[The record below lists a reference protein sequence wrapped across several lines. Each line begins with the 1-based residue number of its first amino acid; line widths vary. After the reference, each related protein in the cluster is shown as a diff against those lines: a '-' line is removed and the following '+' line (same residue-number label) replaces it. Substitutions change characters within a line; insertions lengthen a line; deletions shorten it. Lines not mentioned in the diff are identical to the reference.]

1 MSVRPATFLRRMSSL
16 GAWVAELGAL
26 MAPVPAATA
35 GEWDTVLFGA
45 LDAGAATFLSA
56 GAKVAP
62 GGAAEDGFVLLASVG
77 AGHRRERGMCA
88 CARLPVMAS
97 LSRTTALGAVVA
109 GYQWFHEWGVVA
121 LFAGP
126 EGSVE
131 MLSGSAGSLP
141 LPARWG
147 LRLHGE
153 VWARPTPET
162 LLQATAILG
171 SSRED
176 AWGRLAWGYRL
187 WGAYLGPEASL
198 YADRT
203 AYRKWNLGLHATD
216 FALGGFSLR
225 ASAGVQFETARRPS
239 PYLALAVWTPL

>member
-1 MSVRPATFLRRMSSL
+1 VLASAPAEAA
-16 GAWVAELGAL
+16 GAWDV
-26 MAPVPAATA
+26 
-35 GEWDTVLFGA
+35 VLFGS
-45 LDAGAATFLSA
+45 LDAGAATYLSA

-62 GGAAEDGFVLLASVG
+62 GGVARDGLVLLASGG
-77 AGHRRERGMCA
+77 AGQRAERGVCA
-88 CARLPVMAS
+88 CARLPVMSS
-97 LSRTTALGAVVA
+97 LSRSTASGAAVA
-109 GYQWFHEWGVVA
+109 GYQWVRDWGVLA

-131 MLSGSAGSLP
+131 MLSGSAGSVL

-153 VWARPTPET
+153 VWARPTAGT

-171 SSRED
+171 SSRAD

-203 AYRKWNLGLHATD
+203 GYRKWGLGLHATD
-216 FALGGFSLR
+216 LALGTLSLR
-225 ASAGVQFETARRPS
+225 ASAGIQFETGRRPG
-239 PYLALAVWTPL
+239 PYLALAAWTPL